1 VLFSSLIK
9 IMAWNLKPRKVSFS
23 GSLSAIS
30 LASSKGVL
38 GPEKENSKCYKML
51 MNASFR

>member
-1 VLFSSLIK
+1 VLFSSFIK

-23 GSLSAIS
+23 RSLSATL

-38 GPEKENSKCYKML
+38 GSEKGNSKCYKML
-51 MNASFR
+51 MNPSFQ